1 MNEEPAYKPKVSAGL
16 DGIVRFIGEL
26 TSWLCILLVAA
37 IIVQVIL
44 RYVFGRGLVVLEEL
58 QWHFYGVMIM
68 IAIPYAVITDSHIR
82 LDLLHS
88 RFSQRKK
95 EWVEIFGIIFL
106 LLPMIIVIFLHS
118 LDFVS
123 DSWRVNERS
132 DAPMGLCCRWAFK
145 SFIPIGMGLLGVA
158 VISRLIRAVAFLR
171 KSRAESE

>member
-1 MNEEPAYKPKVSAGL
+1 
-16 DGIVRFIGEL
+16 
-26 TSWLCILLVAA
+26 
-37 IIVQVIL
+37 
-44 RYVFGRGLVVLEEL
+44 
-58 QWHFYGVMIM
+58 MIM
-68 IAIPYAVITDSHIR
+68 IAIPYGVITDSHIR
-82 LDLLHS
+82 LDLLHT

-95 EWVEIFGIIFL
+95 EKVEIFGILFL
-106 LLPMIIVIFLHS
+106 LLPMIVVIFMHS
-118 LDFVS
+118 LDFVA

>member
-1 MNEEPAYKPKVSAGL
+1 MSEQPEYKPKLSVAL
-16 DGIVRFIGEL
+16 DGIVRFVGEL

-58 QWHFYGVMIM
+58 QWHFYGIMIM
-68 IAIPYAVITDSHIR
+68 IAIPYGVITDSHIR

-95 EWVEIFGIIFL
+95 EKIEIFGILFL
-106 LLPMIIVIFLHS
+106 LLPLIVVIFMHS
-118 LDFVS
+118 LDFVA

-145 SFIPIGMGLLGVA
+145 SFIPIGMGLLAIA
-158 VISRLIRAVAFLR
+158 VFSRLVRAVAFLK
-171 KSRAESE
+171 KSRVESE